1 MSNENSFRRKNSK
14 GAKLIEEQKPQR
26 DALSAAQDV
35 QSELSTLNQVSTE
48 QLDALGRIQSS
59 LDNQEAA
66 SELSLEELNTI
77 SEAMKKLQDAS
88 RSGPSASQ
96 LSDLQN
102 TIEIASDIRSEE
114 HKETLQGF
122 NDVQAAL
129 KALQNDPSL
138 KQVEFKAPQGFQ
150 AAPKVTPVINPS
162 LPEPE
167 PIKED
172 KASEMLPKDK
182 EKEKERGQ
190 ASAIAA
196 VLSQLKQM
204 NSTMTGMAGG
214 ISQMVFQMGLQTI
227 KMGALVGAGLFAADV
242 ILAGVKSIW
251 DKYGEQI
258 KAVMTDIGTKL
269 SEGWD
274 KLKGILPIEEFKRV
288 FSNLNNL
295 FQDFQNGELI
305 DGIVYTIK
313 DQLQNL
319 MSVVSR
325 VMEGILRAVGKDD
338 WADAMVHDRV
348 QKNTDRGVASSAA
361 DNNIYAKVEA
371 EKNEERA
378 KQIKYED
385 VQKEMLADPQYAKYK
400 VKSKFG
406 YDSFN
411 QEGGNL
417 VRQELEKRRTEIKGR
432 TKEQILASQ
441 MDGSNLAVGSLR
453 DSFSGYDDEDRSEGR
468 YNRLDKSIKL
478 ADKALESS
486 TITEKQREEIIRER
500 DKAANM
506 QKTIRSNQEAHQA
519 ERDEIEGRTPS
530 IRNDS
535 SSANNAVNKEIN
547 DINKLN
553 KASENA
559 KNDALTNSIM
569 ATNVSNVK
577 NSTMVVMNPISSMP
591 GISITA

>member
-48 QLDALGRIQSS
+48 QLDALDRIQSS

-66 SELSLEELNTI
+66 SELSLEELNII

-96 LSDLQN
+96 LSDLQS